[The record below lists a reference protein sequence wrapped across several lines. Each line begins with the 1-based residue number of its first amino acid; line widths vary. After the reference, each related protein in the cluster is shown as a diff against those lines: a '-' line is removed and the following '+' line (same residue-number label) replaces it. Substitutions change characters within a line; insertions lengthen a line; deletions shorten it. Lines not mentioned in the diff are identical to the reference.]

1 MNARNR
7 IAVLSQPSTG
17 LIAMA
22 LAMIIVVA
30 MPTSPARADY
40 CEIIGC
46 WTECRPVPGG
56 RYCRRLCQRRCWRPP
71 APRYIPPPAPI
82 HEPQHAA
89 PSYAPVSTT
98 GLDPL
103 PGLLVLGG
111 IGVIVA
117 LIIAA
122 LASAHSPT
130 DDIHSAT
137 EETERETAAT
147 KALIAQLEA
156 AARDADRHLGRFLGD
171 TRQPPR

>member
-1 MNARNR
+1 
-7 IAVLSQPSTG
+7 
-17 LIAMA
+17 
-22 LAMIIVVA
+22 
-30 MPTSPARADY
+30 
-40 CEIIGC
+40 
-46 WTECRPVPGG
+46 
-56 RYCRRLCQRRCWRPP
+56 
-71 APRYIPPPAPI
+71 
-82 HEPQHAA
+82 
-89 PSYAPVSTT
+89 
-98 GLDPL
+98 
-103 PGLLVLGG
+103 
-111 IGVIVA
+111 VA